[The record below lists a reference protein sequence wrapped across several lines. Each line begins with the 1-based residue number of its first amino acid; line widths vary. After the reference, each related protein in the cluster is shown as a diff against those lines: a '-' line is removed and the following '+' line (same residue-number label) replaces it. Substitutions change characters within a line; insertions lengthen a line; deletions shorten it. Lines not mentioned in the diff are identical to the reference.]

1 MTAAMP
7 GAGGGATSRLR
18 QNLIMATAMAGT
30 AVYVLDIFVVALALP
45 RMQGTFSAAP
55 DQVSWVATAFVL
67 GTTVMIIA
75 SGWLSTRVGTRL
87 LLIVSIAAFMVLSLL
102 AANAETLEEEV
113 LWRFLMGMAGAP
125 IQPMCQVVIL
135 NTYPREEHGWA
146 LAIWGLGVMSAPV
159 IALPLAGIIIDLVG
173 WPGVFYMN
181 MPVAGLALLGTFLF
195 VPRTR
200 VEGRQGLDW
209 FGLILLILVFGL
221 LQFVLGR
228 GARVDWFDSTTIVVM
243 VSVSALSAYL
253 FVVHILTARNP
264 LIPPGIFRDRN
275 FTVGLFGT
283 FAFGSANMMV
293 TILLPIMLRNQL
305 GYPIE
310 LVGIVMVPRTF
321 GTLIGQWLI
330 AILITR
336 VDARHLIA
344 MGAIMS
350 ATSTWIMSGWSL
362 DVSPWLV
369 VWPAMLHGTSGGF
382 LWVCFNSL
390 VVSTLD
396 ARYREHG
403 VPFYYLSFNVGFS
416 FGVAGILAYWTM
428 SAQANYAILSEH
440 LSPFNR
446 QIPESWDLGD
456 PTVAAGFASEIARQA
471 GMVAFNN
478 AFFTASLAALLIIPI
493 GYMFANPGW
502 RRGKRGE

>member
-1 MTAAMP
+1 MTMAMP
-7 GAGGGATSRLR
+7 GAGGGSPGRFR
-18 QNLIMATAMAGT
+18 RGLIMATAMAGT
-30 AVYVLDIFVVALALP
+30 AVYVLDIFVVAIALP
-45 RMQGTFSAAP
+45 HMQGTFSAAP
-55 DQVSWVATAFVL
+55 DQISWVATAFVL

-75 SGWLSTRVGTRL
+75 SGWLSARVGTRL
-87 LLIVSIAAFMVLSLL
+87 LLIVSIAIFMGLSIL

-113 LWRFLMGMAGAP
+113 LWRFLMGAAGAP
-125 IQPMCQVVIL
+125 IQPMCQVIIL
-135 NTYPREEHGWA
+135 NTYRREEHGWA

-159 IALPLAGIIIDLVG
+159 IALPLAGLIINLVG

-181 MPVAGLALLGTFLF
+181 LPVAALALLGTFLF

-200 VEGRQGLDW
+200 VESRQGLDW

-228 GARVDWFDSTTIVVM
+228 GGRLDWFDSTTITVM
-243 VSVSALSAYL
+243 VAVSALSAYL

-275 FTVGLFGT
+275 FTVGLIGT
-283 FAFGSANMMV
+283 FGFGSANMMV
-293 TILLPIMLRNQL
+293 TILLPIMLQNQL
-305 GYPIE
+305 RYPIE
-310 LVGIVMVPRTF
+310 LIGLVMAPRTV

-330 AILITR
+330 AVLITR
-336 VDARHLIA
+336 VDPRHLIA
-344 MGAIMS
+344 LGAIMS

-362 DVSPWLV
+362 DVSPWQV
-369 VWPAMLHGTSGGF
+369 IWPAILHGISGGF

-396 ARYREHG
+396 ARYREQG

-416 FGVAGILAYWTM
+416 FGVAGILAYWTI

-440 LSPFNR
+440 LSPFNAR
-446 QIPESWDLGD
+446 IPSDWDLGD
-456 PTVAAGFASEIARQA
+456 PTVAAGFASEIERQA

-478 AFFTASLAALLIIPI
+478 AFFMASLAALLIIPI
-493 GYMFANPGW
+493 GYMFGNPGW
-502 RRGKRGE
+502 RKGRRRG